1 VPDSAAVRI
10 AVLLSPSSSLAM
22 ALLFRAVFERANR
35 RLAARRYHVTLA
47 SAQPVG
53 RLSAPDVTV
62 RTRSARGRCD
72 YLVVTPYEGIEP
84 GWRPDPADVALVR
97 RQHARG
103 AVVAS
108 SCLGALTLAEA
119 GLLETR
125 EATTH
130 WSWAGYVRGRYPRV
144 AWNTRRIV
152 CDQGTVITAGG
163 YLATIDLA
171 LHIIAANSS
180 RTLAHELG
188 RMMLADSAREHQSIY
203 ALRLADPAARA
214 GPLSGLE
221 AWLDARLRSAPTA
234 GEMAKHCNMSLR
246 SFHRRFREAY
256 GVTPRKYLQLKR
268 VEAVRRILGDSRRGI
283 AQILEE
289 VGVSDV
295 TSFRRIFQREL
306 GHSPAQFRRRLRGG
320 CAAREAKDPALTAP
334 RRLSR
339 RRAISSV

>member
-1 VPDSAAVRI
+1 MPPPAPVRI

-35 RLAARRYHVTLA
+35 RLGARRYRVTFV
-47 SAQPVG
+47 SAQPLT

-62 RTRSARGRCD
+62 ATRSARRRCD

-84 GWRPDPADVALVR
+84 GWQADPAEVALLR

-108 SCLGALTLAEA
+108 SCLGALTLAQA
-119 GLLETR
+119 GLLESR

-130 WSWAGYVRGRYPRV
+130 WSWTGYVRDRYPRV

-163 YLATIDLA
+163 YLATVDLA

-180 RTLAHELG
+180 RALAHELG
-188 RMMLADSAREHQSIY
+188 RMMLADSARQHQSIY
-203 ALRLADPAARA
+203 ALRLADPATAG

-221 AWLDARLRSAPTA
+221 AWLDGRLRSAPTA
-234 GEMAKHCNMSLR
+234 AEMATHCNMSLR

-268 VEAVRRILGDSRRGI
+268 VQAVRQRLGEQRRSIG
-283 AQILEE
+283 QILAE

-295 TSFRRIFQREL
+295 TSFRRVFQREL
-306 GHSPAQFRRRLRGG
+306 GCSPAELRRRLRG
-320 CAAREAKDPALTAP
+320 
-334 RRLSR
+334 
-339 RRAISSV
+339 